1 MSAVRSAI
9 ALVLLAVVSAAPAAL
24 AAGERAGLSSARPA
38 ASGGQVGA
46 ARDSLAT
53 ERATASRATGVTI
66 VDYAFDPKDVTIK
79 PGATVRWTN
88 TGTDKDGH
96 TVTADDG
103 SFDSGVLKEGDTYTH
118 TYDAEGTFS
127 YICSVHPSMK
137 GTVVVA
143 AASSGG
149 GGGGGGSGGA
159 NTGGG
164 GSGGGGGGGSGGG
177 SGSGGGGSS
186 SSSSSDSGSGSGG
199 VSSGGSGGSGG
210 GSGSGGS
217 GGSLPMSGFDAGLL
231 ALIGLDLLLAG
242 ALVRIRLQ
250 S

>member
-1 MSAVRSAI
+1 
-9 ALVLLAVVSAAPAAL
+9 
-24 AAGERAGLSSARPA
+24 
-38 ASGGQVGA
+38 
-46 ARDSLAT
+46 
-53 ERATASRATGVTI
+53 
-66 VDYAFDPKDVTIK
+66 
-79 PGATVRWTN
+79 GATVRWTN

-159 NTGGG
+159 KTGGG
-164 GSGGGGGGGSGGG
+164 GSGGGGGGGSGG
-177 SGSGGGGSS
+177 
-186 SSSSSDSGSGSGG
+186 GSGSGG

-242 ALVRIRLQ
+242 AL
-250 S
+250 

>member
-1 MSAVRSAI
+1 MSAIRPAI

-46 ARDSLAT
+46 ARDSLVT

-79 PGATVRWTN
+79 PGTTVRWTN
-88 TGTDKDGH
+88 TGQDKDGH
-96 TVTADDG
+96 SVTADDG
-103 SFDSGVLKEGDTYTH
+103 SYDSGVLKEGDTYTH

-164 GSGGGGGGGSGGG
+164 GSGRGGGGSGGGG

-186 SSSSSDSGSGSGG
+186 SSANSGSGSGG
-199 VSSGGSGGSGG
+199 VSSSGSSGSGGG

>member
-1 MSAVRSAI
+1 MSAIRPAI
-9 ALVLLAVVSAAPAAL
+9 ALVLLAVVSAAPTAL

-38 ASGGQVGA
+38 ASDGQVGA

-79 PGATVRWTN
+79 PGTTVRWTN
-88 TGTDKDGH
+88 TGTSKDGH

-103 SFDSGVLKEGDTYTH
+103 SYDSGVLKEGDTFTH

-149 GGGGGGSGGA
+149 GGG
-159 NTGGG
+159 
-164 GSGGGGGGGSGGG
+164 SGGGEAVAVASTQKAAAPARAAAAPPAPFR
-177 SGSGGGGSS
+177 
-186 SSSSSDSGSGSGG
+186 
-199 VSSGGSGGSGG
+199 V
-210 GSGSGGS
+210 
-217 GGSLPMSGFDAGLL
+217 PAR
-231 ALIGLDLLLAG
+231 AQAR
-242 ALVRIRLQ
+242 ARAE
-250 S
+250 

>member
-1 MSAVRSAI
+1 MSAVRPAI

-38 ASGGQVGA
+38 ASGGQVGG

-103 SFDSGVLKEGDTYTH
+103 SYDSGVLKEGDTYTH

-127 YICSVHPSMK
+127 YICSVHPNMK

-149 GGGGGGSGGA
+149 GGGGGGGGA
-159 NTGGG
+159 NTGDG
-164 GSGGGGGGGSGGG
+164 GSGGGGGGGGGG
-177 SGSGGGGSS
+177 SGSGGGG

-210 GSGSGGS
+210 GGSRSGGS

>member
-1 MSAVRSAI
+1 MSAVRPAI
-9 ALVLLAVVSAAPAAL
+9 ALVLLAVVWAAPAAL

-103 SFDSGVLKEGDTYTH
+103 SYDSGVLKEGDTYTH

-127 YICSVHPSMK
+127 YICSVHPNMK

-149 GGGGGGSGGA
+149 GGGGGGGGGT
-159 NTGGG
+159 NTGGGG
-164 GSGGGGGGGSGGG
+164 GSGGGGGGSGGGG
-177 SGSGGGGSS
+177 SGSGGGSS
-186 SSSSSDSGSGSGG
+186 SSSGSGG
-199 VSSGGSGGSGG
+199 VSSGGSSGSGGG